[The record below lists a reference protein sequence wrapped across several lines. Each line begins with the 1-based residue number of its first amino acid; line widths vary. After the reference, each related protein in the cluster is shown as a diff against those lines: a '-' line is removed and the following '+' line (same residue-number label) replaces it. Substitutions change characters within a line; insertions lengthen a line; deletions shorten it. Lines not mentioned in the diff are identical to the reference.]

1 MNSGAVSGL
10 LNKTALLAAL
20 SAAELATAQVV
31 VVSVTPDA
39 DSFVRSAAP
48 DSNYGG
54 GGALSVSGSAAVNG
68 SGQQNG
74 LFDTLI
80 RFPTSN
86 VVSSLNQTFGSQD
99 WLVTG
104 FRLLAT
110 ELAAPDNA
118 MFNRGVGA
126 FEIRWLAADNW
137 LEGTGKPIAPTND
150 GATWQDLPT
159 ILNSNMDVSL
169 GVFTNSG
176 ADGLIAF
183 ALPTAESFLNDVRSG
198 GEVSLYLTA
207 QSPQVG
213 FTFNSRDFANS
224 NSWPTL
230 EVFASHNPRPRIDS
244 ISLVRASV
252 WVKFGTV
259 SNWNYIVQGANGW
272 SESWSNLLTVAAQ
285 PTNGQ
290 AVFVETTEN
299 RQKLYRLSVSP

>member
-1 MNSGAVSGL
+1 MNPGAVS
-10 LNKTALLAAL
+10 ALLLRAALMAAL
-20 SAAELATAQVV
+20 SAAEFATGQVM

-54 GGALSVSGSAAVNG
+54 GGALSLSGSAAVNG

-86 VVSSLNQTFGSQD
+86 VVSSLDQAFGNQD

-104 FRLLAT
+104 FRLLVT
-110 ELAAPDNA
+110 EQAAPDSA
-118 MFNRGVGA
+118 IFNRGVGA
-126 FEIRWLAADNW
+126 FEIRWLSADNW
-137 LEGTGKPIAPTND
+137 LEGTGRPIASTSD
-150 GATWQDLPT
+150 GITWQDLPT

-176 ADGLIAF
+176 ADGLISF
-183 ALPTAESFLNDVRSG
+183 ALPTAGSFLAEVRSG
-198 GEVSLYLTA
+198 GEVSLYCTA
-207 QSPQVG
+207 RSPQVG
-213 FTFNSRDFANS
+213 FTFNSRSFANT

-230 EVFASHNPRPRIDS
+230 EVSALANPRPRIDL
-244 ISLVRASV
+244 ISLVGSNV
-252 WVKFGTV
+252 CVKFGTV
-259 SNWNYIVQGANGW
+259 SNWTYVVQGADGW
-272 SESWSNLLTVAAQ
+272 PASWSNLLTVAAE

-290 AVFVETTEN
+290 AVYIEAATN
-299 RQKLYRLSVSP
+299 RSKLYRLLVSP